1 MNGTLAA
8 HPLAELI
15 REMDSKSLS
24 GALRLESDRARTVV
38 YFEKGQVVFAAA
50 NIRTLRLREHL
61 RKRGVVSDQE
71 LEALKT
77 PSADLRLGES
87 LVASGTLSQKDFDAM
102 LTALV
107 ADILRVP
114 LLWTEGTWE
123 FDERARLDDP
133 VRATVDSSSL
143 LKEAAQRL
151 PLRFVSLRFRNPQ
164 ETFTRSTDGS
174 DHKALLANESFVLS
188 RLEHPTPLN
197 ELVSVSGMPDLDA
210 YRVIYG
216 LALSGFIQREYWQ
229 NAFRTE
235 GLKAAE
241 PPVPVATGNASE
253 SPTPGTDRWAQAKE
267 ESPETAIGPFLE
279 RLRMANTLYEVLDVP
294 LEAKASEIKDAY
306 YSLARRYHPD
316 RFHLKSG
323 TRVHEQIG
331 AAFARITQAYE
342 TLMDART
349 RATYDVGIIKKSQ
362 VAADVAKVTVAE
374 SKDSGP
380 LPIDPTGEREQ
391 AETYFQEAFDLLQ
404 RGQVNPAVARFAAA
418 CRAVP
423 SQAKYRA
430 YYGKALA
437 ANAQTRRLA
446 ESEMQAAIKLEP
458 SSAHFRAMLAEL
470 YFDLK
475 FQKRAQAELDRALEL
490 DRNNSSAL
498 ALLRKLESLR
508 KV

>member
-15 REMDSKSLS
+15 REIASKSLS
-24 GALRLESDRARTVV
+24 GALRLEQDRARVVV
-38 YFEKGQVVFAAA
+38 YFEKGAVAFAAS
-50 NIRTLRLREHL
+50 NIRTLRLREYL
-61 RKRGVVSDQE
+61 KTRGLINEQE
-71 LEALKT
+71 FEALKN
-77 PSADLRLGES
+77 PSADLKLGEY
-87 LVASGTLSQKDFDAM
+87 LVVDGKLQQKDLDSM
-102 LTALV
+102 LAALV

-123 FDERARLDDP
+123 FDERARVADP
-133 VRATVDSSSL
+133 VRASVDSSGL

-151 PLRFVSLRFRNPQ
+151 PLRFVSLRFRNPH

-174 DHKALLANESFVLS
+174 DHKSLLPAESFVLS
-188 RLEHPTPLN
+188 RLEQPSALADV
-197 ELVSVSGMPDLDA
+197 VSVSGLAELDA
-210 YRVIYG
+210 YRVLYG

-235 GLKAAE
+235 GVK
-241 PPVPVATGNASE
+241 PGE
-253 SPTPGTDRWAQAKE
+253 SPAVASATSIDTPSTDRWAPVKE
-267 ESPETAIGPFLE
+267 ADPEVSLGPFLE
-279 RLRMANTLYEVLDVP
+279 RLRAANTLYEVLDVSS
-294 LEAKASEIKDAY
+294 KAGSSEIKDTY

-323 TRVHEQIG
+323 TRLHDQIG

-342 TLMDART
+342 TLMDGKAR
-349 RATYDVGIIKKSQ
+349 AAYDAGLAKKGQ
-362 VAADVAKVTVAE
+362 IAAEGSPASAVDFG
-374 SKDSGP
+374 DSGP
-380 LPIDPTGEREQ
+380 LGSTTTDALEQ
-391 AETYFQEAFDLLQ
+391 AETYFQEGLELLQ

-418 CRAVP
+418 SRTVP

-430 YYGKALA
+430 YYGRALA
-437 ANAQTRRLA
+437 ANQQTRRLA
-446 ESEMQAAIKLEP
+446 ESEMQTAVKIEP
-458 SSAHFRAMLAEL
+458 ANANYRTMLAEL

-475 FQKRAQAELDRALEL
+475 FQKRAQSELDRALEI
-490 DRNNSSAL
+490 DPKNAGAL